1 MDETVSLRGYVAER
15 ARETRRE
22 EGVERRREEQKEE
35 EKEQG
40 EERASSPGERYG
52 TVVILKTIIRA
63 SGASQVSQGRT
74 VTAISIAS
82 Q

>member
-1 MDETVSLRGYVAER
+1 MRKSEKDRNRGEGEKTAGR
-15 ARETRRE
+15 RGGRE
-22 EGVERRREEQKEE
+22 
-35 EKEQG
+35 G
-40 EERASSPGERYG
+40 EFAKRYG

-63 SGASQVSQGRT
+63 SGGTQVSQGRT

>member
-1 MDETVSLRGYVAER
+1 MRKSEKDRNRGEGGKKTAGR
-15 ARETRRE
+15 RGGRE
-22 EGVERRREEQKEE
+22 
-35 EKEQG
+35 G
-40 EERASSPGERYG
+40 EFAKRYG

-63 SGASQVSQGRT
+63 SGGTQVSQGRT